1 MGHANRTPPWAVCPT
16 PPLVAEHLYGCFS
29 HQKPRSVHEVPNVEE
44 LQLVELPFGKFAKPP
59 SLASFQVQA
68 AALGTGSSPVSCL
81 TQPWAPG
88 IRMVAVYGQM
98 DRCPRFQSP

>member
-1 MGHANRTPPWAVCPT
+1 MPNAL
-16 PPLVAEHLYGCFS
+16 PLGQYAQPNLSWLVRYGCFS
-29 HQKPRSVHEVPNVEE
+29 HQKPRSVHEVLNVEE

-88 IRMVAVYGQM
+88 IRMVAFHGQM

>member
-1 MGHANRTPPWAVCPT
+1 MPNAL
-16 PPLVAEHLYGCFS
+16 PLGRFAQHLLGSGVAMASFS

-44 LQLVELPFGKFAKPP
+44 LQLVELLFGKLAKPP
-59 SLASFQVQA
+59 SSASLQVQTT
-68 AALGTGSSPVSCL
+68 ALGTGSSPVSCL

-88 IRMVAVYGQM
+88 IRMVAFHGQM

>member
-1 MGHANRTPPWAVCPT
+1 MAF
-16 PPLVAEHLYGCFS
+16 FS

-44 LQLVELPFGKFAKPP
+44 LQHIELSLGKFAKPP
-59 SLASFQVQA
+59 LASFQVQA

-88 IRMVAVYGQM
+88 IRMVAVHGQM